1 MRAWREGMRRVN
13 RAPAVLLG
21 VWALTLLVSL
31 PLTAVV
37 RGMLAQHLGSSLAA
51 DTAASGVNYDWMQE
65 FSDQATGL
73 GVTFKPT
80 IIGFGAVLDNLSA
93 FMDDIER
100 PVVIVGA
107 ASFYILLWIFVAGG
121 VIDRYARDRATRA
134 HGFFATSGVFFFRF
148 LRLAAVQWIVYAF
161 LFGWMHPWLFD
172 RLYPRMTH
180 ETSVERTAFVARVAL
195 YLVFGV
201 LIAAATMIFDY
212 AKVRAVVED
221 RRSMIGAITGALGFI
236 RRNCGAAVSEV
247 SWTAHVP
254 RTFARTGA
262 IGNFFFIAQWFPKI
276 GVLQDEGWNCH
287 QFHPGTEFFSD
298 YGVYDVSLTVP
309 SGWPLGATGVQRDRV
324 ENNDRTT
331 THRYYQEDVHD
342 FAWTTS
348 PDYLERDARFEHPV
362 LPAVDMRLLL
372 QPEHA
377 GQAERHFNATRTT
390 LKYYGEWYG
399 AYPYGHITIIDP
411 AYQSGAGGMEYP
423 TIFTAGTRW
432 LAPPHVTTPEGV
444 TVHEAGHQFWYGIV
458 GNNEF
463 EDAWMDEGFNTF
475 STARAVAEV
484 YDPNYLA
491 LRYFGGFIPWVF
503 RDIALGRET
512 EGNRLAGYRR
522 DAKSDAQSTPTYRYF
537 PATGGSITY
546 NKTALFQNRL
556 AHAGYVARPEPT
568 WPDSPAADAI

>member
-195 YLVFGV
+195 
-201 LIAAATMIFDY
+201 
-212 AKVRAVVED
+212 KV
-221 RRSMIGAITGALGFI
+221 
-236 RRNCGAAVSEV
+236 
-247 SWTAHVP
+247 
-254 RTFARTGA
+254 
-262 IGNFFFIAQWFPKI
+262 
-276 GVLQDEGWNCH
+276 
-287 QFHPGTEFFSD
+287 
-298 YGVYDVSLTVP
+298 
-309 SGWPLGATGVQRDRV
+309 
-324 ENNDRTT
+324 
-331 THRYYQEDVHD
+331 
-342 FAWTTS
+342 
-348 PDYLERDARFEHPV
+348 
-362 LPAVDMRLLL
+362 
-372 QPEHA
+372 
-377 GQAERHFNATRTT
+377 
-390 LKYYGEWYG
+390 
-399 AYPYGHITIIDP
+399 
-411 AYQSGAGGMEYP
+411 
-423 TIFTAGTRW
+423 
-432 LAPPHVTTPEGV
+432 
-444 TVHEAGHQFWYGIV
+444 
-458 GNNEF
+458 
-463 EDAWMDEGFNTF
+463 
-475 STARAVAEV
+475 
-484 YDPNYLA
+484 
-491 LRYFGGFIPWVF
+491 
-503 RDIALGRET
+503 
-512 EGNRLAGYRR
+512 
-522 DAKSDAQSTPTYRYF
+522 
-537 PATGGSITY
+537 
-546 NKTALFQNRL
+546 
-556 AHAGYVARPEPT
+556 
-568 WPDSPAADAI
+568 

>member
-134 HGFFATSGVFFFRF
+134 HGFFASSGVFFFRF

-236 RRNCGAAVSEV
+236 RRNCGAAVSLFL
-247 SWTAHVP
+247 AN
-254 RTFARTGA
+254 FALFVIVAGLYALVAPGAGRTGA
-262 IGNFFFIAQWFPKI
+262 SMWIGFAI
-276 GVLQDEGWNCH
+276 GQLYVIG
-287 QFHPGTEFFSD
+287 
-298 YGVYDVSLTVP
+298 
-309 SGWPLGATGVQRDRV
+309 
-324 ENNDRTT
+324 
-331 THRYYQEDVHD
+331 
-342 FAWTTS
+342 
-348 PDYLERDARFEHPV
+348 
-362 LPAVDMRLLL
+362 RLWVKL
-372 QPEHA
+372 
-377 GQAERHFNATRTT
+377 
-390 LKYYGEWYG
+390 
-399 AYPYGHITIIDP
+399 
-411 AYQSGAGGMEYP
+411 
-423 TIFTAGTRW
+423 
-432 LAPPHVTTPEGV
+432 V
-444 TVHEAGHQFWYGIV
+444 FWAS
-458 GNNEF
+458 E
-463 EDAWMDEGFNTF
+463 
-475 STARAVAEV
+475 
-484 YDPNYLA
+484 
-491 LRYFGGFIPWVF
+491 
-503 RDIALGRET
+503 
-512 EGNRLAGYRR
+512 
-522 DAKSDAQSTPTYRYF
+522 
-537 PATGGSITY
+537 
-546 NKTALFQNRL
+546 TALFQNRL